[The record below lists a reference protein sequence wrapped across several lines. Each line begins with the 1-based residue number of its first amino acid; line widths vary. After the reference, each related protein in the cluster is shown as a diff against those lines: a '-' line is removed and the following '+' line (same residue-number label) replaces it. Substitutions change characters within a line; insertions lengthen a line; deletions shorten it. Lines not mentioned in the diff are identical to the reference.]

1 MKPDRSNY
9 EIWLIDWLDGN
20 LDEARTEQLMAFLH
34 ENPDLREE
42 ADSLSITRLAPEN
55 RSSMAKNLLKK
66 TPSELHCSQVEYLS
80 VAYLENDLS
89 DEQIKDLKENISVN
103 PENRKLFDSIQKT
116 RLIPRDHRFKNK
128 TRLFKKTRAERMI
141 RLSLIGL
148 SAAATV
154 AVIIISFIVLPRSL
168 GVNNEDMAVI
178 SFNDTIILSPGIV
191 LTYKEDIDNG
201 NLVLAEFPGKSTGY
215 EIPVRYLSED
225 ATQPAVFIQPDS
237 SAFPDRN
244 PELLIS
250 AVPVFTNFEINNEI
264 TTSSLMAS
272 NIAVREPLYYDS
284 ERSRLRRFIA
294 STFRERIL
302 KDKEYNDTP
311 LQPYE
316 IAEAG
321 IDGLNKLLGWEM
333 ALVRTSDEEGELKS
347 FYFSSG
353 VLKFNAPVK
362 KSNPS
367 L

>member
-1 MKPDRSNY
+1 
-9 EIWLIDWLDGN
+9 
-20 LDEARTEQLMAFLH
+20 
-34 ENPDLREE
+34 
-42 ADSLSITRLAPEN
+42 
-55 RSSMAKNLLKK
+55 
-66 TPSELHCSQVEYLS
+66 
-80 VAYLENDLS
+80 
-89 DEQIKDLKENISVN
+89 
-103 PENRKLFDSIQKT
+103 
-116 RLIPRDHRFKNK
+116 
-128 TRLFKKTRAERMI
+128 
-141 RLSLIGL
+141 
-148 SAAATV
+148 
-154 AVIIISFIVLPRSL
+154 
-168 GVNNEDMAVI
+168 
-178 SFNDTIILSPGIV
+178 
-191 LTYKEDIDNG
+191 
-201 NLVLAEFPGKSTGY
+201 
-215 EIPVRYLSED
+215 
-225 ATQPAVFIQPDS
+225 
-237 SAFPDRN
+237 
-244 PELLIS
+244 
-250 AVPVFTNFEINNEI
+250 
-264 TTSSLMAS
+264 MAS